1 MDRAAAFLD
10 EAYETIIPPLPRPP
24 LGGALDLAELAL
36 DLRLMGR
43 RDMLNIIRALAMPVV
58 ELAEEYF
65 ESEPLRAAVASL
77 GVHGVTLGPLAAGTS
92 FNLIHNWLNR
102 GGLAHRYTGRAGE
115 VTAALV
121 GAVRSYGGE
130 IRTGAEVS
138 AILVDAGACKGVRL
152 AGSEEI
158 AAGKVISAVD
168 PRRTFLSLVGPM
180 ELPPEFVWKV
190 QSIKMRG
197 SVAKIH
203 LGMQVLPRGMSP
215 GVTYAV
221 APSVQYLEKAF
232 DAAKYGGISA
242 QPYLEVTCSENV
254 ISIHFQYAPYALRE
268 GDWETGRAALED
280 LAIDTLGEWFPD
292 LRVLHPCAEVPHSS

>member
-1 MDRAAAFLD
+1 
-10 EAYETIIPPLPRPP
+10 
-24 LGGALDLAELAL
+24 
-36 DLRLMGR
+36 
-43 RDMLNIIRALAMPVV
+43 
-58 ELAEEYF
+58 
-65 ESEPLRAAVASL
+65 
-77 GVHGVTLGPLAAGTS
+77 PLAAGTS

-102 GGLAHRYTGRAGE
+102 GGLAHRYTGMAGE
-115 VTAALV
+115 VTAALIA
-121 GAVRSYGGE
+121 AVRSRGGE

-138 AILVDAGACKGVRL
+138 AILVEAGACKGVRL

-158 AAGKVISAVD
+158 AAGAVISAVD
-168 PRRTFLSLVGPM
+168 PRQTFLSLVGPM

-203 LGMQVLPRGMSP
+203 LGMQALPRGMSP
-215 GVTYAV
+215 GVTYAL
-221 APSVQYLEKAF
+221 APSVKYLEKAF

-268 GDWETGRAALED
+268 GDWETCRAALED
-280 LAIDTLGEWFPD
+280 LAIDTLREWFPD
-292 LRVLHPCAEVPHSS
+292 LKSSILVRKSLTPLDLEQTYGLTEGDLDHGQILLDQFFFMRPIPGFAGHKTPIDGLYLGGSGVHGGGGISGAGGRNAAVVLLRGR